1 MSEPIG
7 LLKVDLSPKISSK
20 KMRVICPP
28 PGKQVRHCKRSAQEA
43 MYPPGRGRRRSGFVA
58 PDVFVYTQRSGFG
71 ARTRAQQDAAGV
83 GAKFS
88 PNARPAP
95 AGLTTSSPSSSH
107 REPAPMNDSAK
118 PDAISVIVI
127 VKNEAHDIRDCLA
140 SVHGWV
146 DEIVVLDSGS
156 TDGTQAI
163 CREFGATVVETDWP
177 GFGPQKQRALDAAR
191 GPWILSLDA
200 DERVSPLLRDEILA
214 SVKTNGADLFRVPRQ
229 SNYCGKWIRHSGWSP
244 DYVTRLFRRDAA
256 RFSNDLVHERV
267 IAAPEARVGTLAQAL
282 IHYSF
287 RDFSEVLGKID
298 SYSTYGATQGAAR
311 GKRGGLRKAVLHGFW
326 SFVRSWIIQRG
337 FLDGKM
343 GFVLAISNAE
353 GTYYRYLKLMLLET
367 QQSAAAK
374 ARDAAPESR

>member
-43 MYPPGRGRRRSGFVA
+43 MYLPGRGRRRGGFVA
-58 PDVFVYTQRSGFG
+58 AGVFVYTQRFGFG
-71 ARTRAQQDAAGV
+71 ARTHAQQASARSALRTRGRLQP
-83 GAKFS
+83 AFLPS
-88 PNARPAP
+88 P
-95 AGLTTSSPSSSH
+95 PSSSH

-163 CREFGATVVETDWP
+163 CREFGATVVDTDWP

-200 DERVSPLLRDEILA
+200 DERVSPALRDEILA

-267 IAAPEARVGTLAQAL
+267 IAAPEARVGTLTQAL

-311 GKRGGLRKAVLHGFW
+311 GKRGGLRKALLHGFW

-367 QQSAAAK
+367 QQSAASK

>member
-1 MSEPIG
+1 
-7 LLKVDLSPKISSK
+7 
-20 KMRVICPP
+20 
-28 PGKQVRHCKRSAQEA
+28 
-43 MYPPGRGRRRSGFVA
+43 
-58 PDVFVYTQRSGFG
+58 
-71 ARTRAQQDAAGV
+71 
-83 GAKFS
+83 
-88 PNARPAP
+88 
-95 AGLTTSSPSSSH
+95 
-107 REPAPMNDSAK
+107 MNDSAK

-163 CREFGATVVETDWP
+163 CREFGATVVDTDWP

-200 DERVSPLLRDEILA
+200 DERVSPALRDEILA

-267 IAAPEARVGTLAQAL
+267 IAAPEARVGTLTQAL

-311 GKRGGLRKAVLHGFW
+311 GKRGGLRKALLHGFW

-367 QQSAAAK
+367 QQSSAAK

>member
-1 MSEPIG
+1 
-7 LLKVDLSPKISSK
+7 
-20 KMRVICPP
+20 
-28 PGKQVRHCKRSAQEA
+28 
-43 MYPPGRGRRRSGFVA
+43 
-58 PDVFVYTQRSGFG
+58 
-71 ARTRAQQDAAGV
+71 
-83 GAKFS
+83 
-88 PNARPAP
+88 
-95 AGLTTSSPSSSH
+95 
-107 REPAPMNDSAK
+107 MNDSAK

-146 DEIVVLDSGS
+146 DEIIVLDSGS

-177 GFGPQKQRALDAAR
+177 GFGLQKQRALDTAR

-200 DERVSPLLRDEILA
+200 DERVSPALRDEILA
-214 SVKTNGADLFRVPRQ
+214 SVKANGADLFRVPRQ

-311 GKRGGLRKAVLHGFW
+311 GKRGGLRKALLHGFW

-367 QQSAAAK
+367 QQSAVAK
-374 ARDAAPESR
+374 TRDAAPESR